1 MQKVK
6 RISAKHITDLEQNIS
21 DFIDIFEADVKIMS
35 IVHDPVMDSFHAMLI
50 YEEK

>member
-6 RISAKHITDLEQNIS
+6 HISTKYITDLEENIS
-21 DFIDIFEADVKIMS
+21 DFIDIFEADVKTMS
-35 IVHDPVMDSFHAMLI
+35 IVYDPVMDSFHAMLI